1 MAKEI
6 YTLITEET
14 VRAASE
20 RARVELNEL
29 TNGQAQKA
37 IDIVA
42 QIVELDGILEKMAA
56 IKATDK
62 ELGL

>member
-1 MAKEI
+1 MAKSI
-6 YTLITEET
+6 YTDITETT

-29 TNGQAQKA
+29 TDGQAQKA

-42 QIVELDGILEKMAA
+42 EIVELGAILDKIEA
-56 IKATDK
+56 IKETEK